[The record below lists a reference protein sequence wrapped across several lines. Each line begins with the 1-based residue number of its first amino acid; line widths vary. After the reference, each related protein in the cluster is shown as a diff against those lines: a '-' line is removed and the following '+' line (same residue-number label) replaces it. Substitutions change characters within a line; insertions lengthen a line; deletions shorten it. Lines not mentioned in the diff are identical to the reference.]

1 MKIIS
6 KKTLDEIIRLTKKF
20 NKTGDVDILPKKHEK
35 AFQLSKEAFGKNDR
49 WISFT
54 DLIKA
59 ALDLKDTVTSED
71 IYSLFKIL
79 GLEVSE
85 TEQEHN
91 E

>member
-1 MKIIS
+1 MLIFC
-6 KKTLDEIIRLTKKF
+6 LRNTKKRSS
-20 NKTGDVDILPKKHEK
+20 
-35 AFQLSKEAFGKNDR
+35 LSKEAFGKNDR

-54 DLIKA
+54 DLTKA

-85 TEQEHN
+85 TEQEHD